1 MNTKIKTAKQHNAQ
15 FTGESELVPN
25 QNQRVPGRFQ
35 NKVAIVTGASRGIGQ
50 AIALAFAREGAH
62 VVSVDIGDQS
72 ETGAKAKELGAKFNA
87 YTEDFGKLTQ
97 KRAAEIIAQIVKD
110 CGRVD
115 ILVNN
120 AGIIKRAPI
129 ADHSEADWNAVLQ
142 INLSAPFFLTQAMA
156 KWWLTGGRENSPA
169 DARLKVV
176 NIASLLSFQ
185 GGILVPGYTAS
196 KSGIAGITK
205 AFANELAK
213 ERMNFNA
220 VAPGY
225 IATDNTKAL
234 RADPARSKAIL
245 DRIPEARWGT
255 PEDIAGGILYLA
267 SKEADYLNGT
277 IMNMDG
283 GWLAR

>member
-1 MNTKIKTAKQHNAQ
+1 MNTK
-15 FTGESELVPN
+15 
-25 QNQRVPGRFQ
+25 RFE
-35 NKVAIVTGASRGIGQ
+35 NKVALVTGASRGIGQ
-50 AIALAFAREGAH
+50 AVAIAFAREGAH
-62 VVSVDIGDQS
+62 AVSVDVGDQS
-72 ETGAKAKELGAKFNA
+72 ETSAQVKAQGARFNS
-87 YTEDFGKLTQ
+87 YTEDLRKLTQ
-97 KRAAEIIAQIVKD
+97 KGAAALIAKIIAD
-110 CGRVD
+110 AGRVD

-120 AGIIKRAPI
+120 AGIIRRAPVV
-129 ADHSEADWNAVLQ
+129 DHPEEDWNATIQ
-142 INLSAPFFLTQAMA
+142 INLTAPFLLSQAVA
-156 KWWLTGGRENSPA
+156 KWWVTGGREKSPA

-176 NIASLLSFQ
+176 NIASMLSFQ

-213 ERMNFNA
+213 ERANFNA

-225 IATDNTKAL
+225 IATENTRPIREDAK
-234 RADPARSKAIL
+234 RNQAIL

-255 PEDIAGGILYLA
+255 PEDIAGAILFLA

-277 IMNMDG
+277 IMNIDG

>member
-1 MNTKIKTAKQHNAQ
+1 MSVELKTAKQHNAQ
-15 FTGESELVPN
+15 FTGESELKVKETG
-25 QNQRVPGRFQ
+25 VGRFQ
-35 NKVAIVTGASRGIGQ
+35 NKVAVVTGACRGIGQ

-62 VVSVDIGDQS
+62 VVSVCVGDPAVI
-72 ETGAKAKELGAKFNA
+72 TNRMKTLGGKFTA
-87 YTEDFGKLTQ
+87 YTEDFAKLTQ
-97 KRAAEIIAQIVKD
+97 KRAAEVMAQIVQEA
-110 CGRVD
+110 GRVD

-120 AGIIKRAPI
+120 AGIIRRAPVV
-129 ADHSEADWNAVLQ
+129 DHSEADWNAVIQ
-142 INLSAPFFLTQAMA
+142 INLSAPFFLSQAVA
-156 KWWLTGGRENSPA
+156 KWWLTGGRDQSPA
-169 DARLKVV
+169 GARLKVV

-185 GGILVPGYTAS
+185 GGVLVPGYTAS

-234 RADPARSKAIL
+234 REDPIRSQAIL
-245 DRIPEARWGT
+245 DRIPEARWGS
-255 PEDIAGGILYLA
+255 PEDIAGAILFLA
-267 SKEADYLNGT
+267 SKDADYLNGT
-277 IMNMDG
+277 IMNVDG

>member
-1 MNTKIKTAKQHNAQ
+1 MK
-15 FTGESELVPN
+15 
-25 QNQRVPGRFQ
+25 RFE
-35 NKVAIVTGASRGIGQ
+35 NKVAIVTGACRGIGQ
-50 AIALAFAREGAH
+50 AIALAFAREGAT
-62 VVSVDIGDQS
+62 VVSICVGDPTDI
-72 ETGAKAKELGAKFNA
+72 KAKMKDLGATLFA
-87 YTEDFGKLTQ
+87 YTEDFRKLNQ
-97 KRAAEIIAQIVKD
+97 ARAAELIAQAIKD
-110 CGRVD
+110 AGRVD
-115 ILVNN
+115 VLVNN

-129 ADHSEADWNAVLQ
+129 HEHPEDDWNAVIQ
-142 INLSAPFFLTQAMA
+142 INLSAPFFLSQAVS

-176 NIASLLSFQ
+176 NIASMLSFQ

-234 RADPARSKAIL
+234 REDPVRSKAIL
-245 DRIPEARWGT
+245 DRIPENRWGS
-255 PEDIAGGILYLA
+255 PDDIAGAILFLA
-267 SKEADYLNGT
+267 SKDADYLNGT
-277 IMNMDG
+277 IMNVDG

>member
-1 MNTKIKTAKQHNAQ
+1 MNTK
-15 FTGESELVPN
+15 
-25 QNQRVPGRFQ
+25 RFE

-72 ETGAKAKELGAKFNA
+72 ETGTKSKALGAKFNF
-87 YTEDFGKLTQ
+87 YIEDLGKLTQ
-97 KRAAEIIAQIVKD
+97 KGAADFIAKVVKEA
-110 CGRVD
+110 GRVD
-115 ILVNN
+115 VLVNC

-129 ADHSEADWNAVLQ
+129 VDHPEADWNAVLH
-142 INLSAPFFLTQAMA
+142 INLTAPFFLTQAVC
-156 KWWLTGGRENSPA
+156 KWWLTGGREQSPA

-176 NIASLLSFQ
+176 NIASMLSFQ
-185 GGILVPGYTAS
+185 GGIFVPGYTAS

-220 VAPGY
+220 IAPGY
-225 IATDNTKAL
+225 IATENTRPIREDAK
-234 RADPARSKAIL
+234 RSESIL
-245 DRIPEARWGT
+245 TRIPEGRWGAT
-255 PEDIAGGILYLA
+255 EDVAEPILFLA
-267 SKEADYLNGT
+267 SKEADYMNGT
-277 IMNMDG
+277 IMNVDG